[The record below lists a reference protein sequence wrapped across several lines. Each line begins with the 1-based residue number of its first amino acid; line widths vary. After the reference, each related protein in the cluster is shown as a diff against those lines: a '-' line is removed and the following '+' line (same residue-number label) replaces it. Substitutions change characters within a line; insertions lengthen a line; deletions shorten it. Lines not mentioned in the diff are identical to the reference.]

1 MRDPVKLEGLAA
13 IVPDIKTQKG
23 ECVVCGT
30 VVEDVEPCM
39 VVDFLGKFLCTR
51 KRRHLDPLHVA
62 TFSDPLGSPIHADH
76 YVCAV
81 WEE

>member
-1 MRDPVKLEGLAA
+1 MKLEGLAA

-23 ECVVCGT
+23 ECVYCG
-30 VVEDVEPCM
+30 VIVEDVEPCARET
-39 VVDFLGKFLCTR
+39 VDGFACTR
-51 KRRHLDPLHVA
+51 RLRHLDPLHVA

-81 WEE
+81 WT